1 MTAPE
6 AGPISREAALRRSRD
21 MLATAGCPSAA
32 EDARALLLA
41 AGGIDALALLT
52 DPRAPL
58 TADANA
64 RLGAWLVRRAAGEPV
79 TRILGRRHFWTLDL
93 AVRPNVLD
101 PRPDSEAVVRL
112 ALRRNVAAARR
123 ILDLGSGSGA
133 LLCALLAEAPA
144 AFGVAVDLSADACAA
159 TAANLA
165 ATGFAERA
173 AVLRG
178 AWGAALAAP
187 FDLVVSN
194 PPYIPRAELAG
205 LEPAVRAHDPALALD
220 GGPDGLDAYR
230 ALLPHAARLAGRAGE
245 IVVEIG
251 AGAEAALT
259 ALARASGLA
268 CVDRE
273 RDLGGHVRALCLAP
287 AAGSGGTPGRG
298 DVSDDVADHVAL
310 GATGKTG

>member
-1 MTAPE
+1 MTTPDP
-6 AGPISREAALRRSRD
+6 GSREAALRRSREI
-21 MLATAGCPSAA
+21 LAAAGCPSAA

-41 AGGIDALALLT
+41 ASGIDALALLT
-52 DPRAPL
+52 DPQAPL
-58 TADANA
+58 AADANA
-64 RLGAWLVRRAAGEPV
+64 RLDGWLARRAAGEPV
-79 TRILGRRHFWTLDL
+79 TRILGRRPFWTVDL

-144 AFGVAVDLSADACAA
+144 AFGVAVDLSPEACAA

-165 ATGFAERA
+165 ATGFAERV

-194 PPYIPRAELAG
+194 PPYIARDELAG
-205 LEPAVRAHDPALALD
+205 LEPAVSAHDPALALD
-220 GGPDGLDAYR
+220 GGSDGLDAYR
-230 ALLPHAARLAGRAGE
+230 ALLPQAARLIGPSGA

-251 AGAEAALT
+251 AGAGAAV
-259 ALARASGLA
+259 AAVASGSGLRLA
-268 CVDRE
+268 DRE
-273 RDLGGHVRALCLAP
+273 RDLGGRVRALCFVAGTGAP
-287 AAGSGGTPGRG
+287 PEAFDRN
-298 DVSDDVADHVAL
+298 V
-310 GATGKTG
+310 

>member
-1 MTAPE
+1 MTTPDP
-6 AGPISREAALRRSRD
+6 GSREAALRRSREI
-21 MLATAGCPSAA
+21 LAAAGCPSAA

-41 AGGIDALALLT
+41 AEGIDALALLT
-52 DPRAPL
+52 DPQAPL
-58 TADANA
+58 TADANV
-64 RLGAWLVRRAAGEPV
+64 RLDAWLARRAAGEPV

-112 ALRRNVAAARR
+112 ALRRNVAVARR

-144 AFGVAVDLSADACAA
+144 AFGVAVDLSPEACAA

-194 PPYIPRAELAG
+194 PPYIARDELAG

-230 ALLPHAARLAGRAGE
+230 ALLPQAARLIGPSGA

-251 AGAEAALT
+251 AGAGAAV
-259 ALARASGLA
+259 AAVASGSGLRLA
-268 CVDRE
+268 DRE
-273 RDLGGHVRALCLAP
+273 RDLGGRVRALCFV
-287 AAGSGGTPGRG
+287 AGT
-298 DVSDDVADHVAL
+298 ADPPEAFDWSV
-310 GATGKTG
+310 